1 MIEFLSVSLGITSAI
16 YFLLV
21 TYMYKGWK
29 GVPFSRFE
37 PYEERISVSVIIAVR
52 DEEKNIERTIES
64 LLQQNYPKFLT
75 QIIIV
80 DDHSTDRTAEIVKSY
95 ANQGIELI
103 QLNEKEVFNSYKKLA
118 IATAIQ
124 QAKGEVI
131 VTTDGDCRMGEL
143 WLSTLMKNFH
153 EKECYLLSSPVLYS
167 EEKSFFERL
176 QSLEF
181 LYLIGLGAAGIRNN
195 NPTTCNGANLAYRK
209 KVFYEMQGF
218 QGIDDLASGD
228 DELFLHKVAENHA
241 DKIYFCKSREAVVYT
256 DAKPTFSSFI
266 SQRRRWASKSTKY
279 KNKKVVAL
287 GVLIWLF
294 NLSFVCV
301 LVSLFFASSPL
312 LFKVFL
318 FSLFSRLLIDFIFMR
333 ALTVFAKYE
342 RYLIYLPIL
351 VILHPF
357 YLVGI
362 GVFGNIGKYNWKGRR
377 VK

>member
-1 MIEFLSVSLGITSAI
+1 MIEFLSTFLGISSAI

-21 TYMYKGWK
+21 VYMYKGWK
-29 GVPFSRFE
+29 RIPFFRFK
-37 PYEERISVSVIIAVR
+37 PYEEKISVSVIIAVR
-52 DEEKNIERTIES
+52 NEEKNIERTIES
-64 LLQQNYPKFLT
+64 LLQQKYPKSLT

-80 DDHSTDRTAEIVKSY
+80 DDHSTDRTAELVRAY
-95 ANQGIELI
+95 ANQGVEFI
-103 QLNEKEVFNSYKKLA
+103 QLNQKEVYNSYKKLA
-118 IATAIQ
+118 IATAIH

-143 WLSTLMKNFH
+143 WLSVLMSNFH

-181 LYLIGLGAAGIRNN
+181 LYLIGLGAAGIGNN

-256 DAKPTFSSFI
+256 DAKPTVSSFI

-287 GVLIWLF
+287 GVIIWLF
-294 NLSFVCV
+294 NLSFVCA
-301 LVSLFFASSPL
+301 LLSLPFVFSSL

-318 FSLFSRLLIDFIFMR
+318 FSVFSRLLIDFVFLR
-333 ALTVFAKYE
+333 ALTTFARYE

-351 VILHPF
+351 VVLHPF

-362 GVFGNIGKYNWKGRR
+362 GVFGNIGKYNWKGRK